1 MQIRTTAG
9 SGAAGLGIIGTGL
22 TVALPEEKW
31 IGWLV
36 VGVGIAVF
44 MFDVRID
51 GWNIK
56 FAKSPSL
63 KVRAVAAL
71 CCLTG
76 ILWFDYWYY
85 SSVLNRPQFSQ
96 TAPAPAP
103 APPPPPAKPKL
114 LSNLTKMVLVC
125 DSPKAT
131 GKTPS
136 LKERKAELAK
146 FLDLMQKMFG
156 FPTTG
161 SVAEDEFS
169 FSVEVP
175 QPTGGNLK
183 QDYLMKRSGDK
194 IFVSITNHMPANAL
208 AFIFALASFA
218 PIDPDEDVAKQT
230 QAKVEEMVKVEPGK
244 CKFI

>member
-1 MQIRTTAG
+1 MQFSLEGKTGTLLALVGLAG
-9 SGAAGLGIIGTGL
+9 GGAIMIA
-22 TVALPEEKW
+22 PEKLW
-31 IGWLV
+31 IGWGL
-36 VGVGIAVF
+36 IT
-44 MFDVRID
+44 
-51 GWNIK
+51 
-56 FAKSPSL
+56 
-63 KVRAVAAL
+63 VAAVGAL
-71 CCLTG
+71 ALG
-76 ILWFDYWYY
+76 FHHFGRRFAFIFVALGVLWFDYWYY
-85 SSVLNRPQFSQ
+85 SNVLNAPVAVEAAHPIAPPIV
-96 TAPAPAP
+96 TPTPAPSFTP
-103 APPPPPAKPKL
+103 SKPKL
-114 LSNLTKMVLVC
+114 VSNYTKMVLVC

-156 FPTTG
+156 YAVTG

-194 IFVSITNHMPANAL
+194 VFVSITNHMPANAL
-208 AFIFALASFA
+208 AFIFALASLA

-244 CKFI
+244 CKFV